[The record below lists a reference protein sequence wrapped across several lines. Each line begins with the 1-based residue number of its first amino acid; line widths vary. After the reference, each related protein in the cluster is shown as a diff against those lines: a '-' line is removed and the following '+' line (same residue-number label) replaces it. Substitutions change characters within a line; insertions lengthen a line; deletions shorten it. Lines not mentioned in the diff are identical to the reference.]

1 MSTLHNRAP
10 VTPGE
15 AAPDFSLPAIHREG
29 MISLSDY
36 TGRSALLLTIFRG
49 LYCPFCRR
57 AIAQFG
63 AMNDKLRQAGVEPLA
78 VVATDA
84 DNARLY
90 FRHRPAKIPLAADPA
105 CSIHQAYGLPSMVM
119 DEQLVQAVAAV
130 KINPTGELPQAMN
143 AFEAAPLLNQ
153 IEGYRPNETDL
164 HDMERQGAQLK
175 GQFLLD
181 RDGVVRWSNI
191 ECANDGLAGF
201 GRFPSEDELLGALRV
216 LQ

>member
-10 VTPGE
+10 VTTGE

-29 MISLSDY
+29 MVSLGDY
-36 TGRSALLLTIFRG
+36 TGRSALLLMIFRG

-63 AMNDKLRQAGVEPLA
+63 AMNDKLRQAGVEALA

-90 FRHRPAKIPLAADPA
+90 FRHRPAKVPLAADPA

-130 KINPTGELPQAMN
+130 KINPTGDLPQAMN
-143 AFEAAPLLNQ
+143 VFEAAPLLNQ
-153 IEGYRPNETDL
+153 IQGYTPNETDL
-164 HDMERQGAQLK
+164 RDMERQGAQLK

-181 RDGVVRWSNI
+181 RNGVVRWSNI

-201 GRFPSEDELLGALRV
+201 GRFPTEDELLGALRV
-216 LQ
+216 LH